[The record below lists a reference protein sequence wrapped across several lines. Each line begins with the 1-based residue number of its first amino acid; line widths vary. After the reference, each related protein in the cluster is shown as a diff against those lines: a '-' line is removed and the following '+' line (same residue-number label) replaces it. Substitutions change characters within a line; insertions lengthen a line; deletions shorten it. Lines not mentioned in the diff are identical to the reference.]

1 MFYVGSQVIL
11 NSNRLVFNSTTDSIL
26 LSAKKSVSI
35 SSIGTVGIFSQ
46 QGDVVLQSSKNLVRM
61 GDANANQ
68 SVILGDNFLKELTSL
83 LKKLQFL
90 TNSLSVDPRIP
101 TSNFPASSLNNQISI
116 FLENMPQ
123 FASKTVK
130 TI

>member
-1 MFYVGSQVIL
+1 
-11 NSNRLVFNSTTDSIL
+11 
-26 LSAKKSVSI
+26 
-35 SSIGTVGIFSQ
+35 
-46 QGDVVLQSSKNLVRM
+46 M